1 MKRLILIPLLS
12 LFIFSCSKDSPHK
25 KEVKQIDSVF
35 YNTAFKFKDTLKAY
49 DSAYY
54 YFNKAKDVF
63 LQQKDSLGA
72 GKCLI
77 QMAIISTDK
86 GDFFGG
92 QELSLN
98 ALSYLNENNEKHHA
112 ALKSNFNNLGIATS
126 RANDDKNALKF
137 YSLAIKYSDNPSD
150 TWTYKN
156 NIGNIYKDNKEYK
169 KALEIFEPLLKDSS
183 ANEIQYARTL
193 TNFSVTKW
201 LLNVNYNPVPNLLK
215 ALHIREKENDISG
228 LNSSYTHLSSYYRKN
243 KPDSALF
250 YAKIAYLTSK
260 KNQNPDDQLLALKEL
275 IKSSPAKQSLQYFD
289 KFESLDDSLI
299 LARNKDKNQFA
310 VIRYDAEKH
319 KAESLKLQK
328 DNTEKTYQIIF
339 LAAGSAVLLIAGTF
353 WYRKRKQRLEME
365 KENAIKESR
374 LKTSKKVHD
383 VVANGLYRVMNKI
396 EYQPELDKEVLL
408 DEIEDLYEKSRDISY
423 EKPLAPT
430 AHFHQKI
437 ASLIYSFNTDQ
448 IEVHLMGNTAALWN
462 KVELTAK
469 DEVIHILQEL
479 LVNMRKH
486 SQASEVTLQ
495 FTKTEHELHI
505 IYEDNGIGIKGEVKS
520 NNGLR
525 NTETRIKNLNGQ
537 ITFET
542 GSEKGLRINFSFPV
556 SSKT

>member
-1 MKRLILIPLLS
+1 MKRLIFILLLLIT
-12 LFIFSCSKDSPHK
+12 IIACSKKRD
-25 KEVKQIDSVF
+25 QTTNVF
-35 YNTAFKFKDTLKAY
+35 YEKAFKFRDTLKAY

-54 YFNKAKDVF
+54 YFNKAKDIF
-63 LQQKDSLGA
+63 LQKKDKLGV
-72 GKCLI
+72 GRCLLNMGYI
-77 QMAIISTDK
+77 AKEK
-86 GDFFGG
+86 GDYFNG
-92 QELSLN
+92 QELSLS
-98 ALSYLNENNEKHHA
+98 AMPYFDENNKDQH
-112 ALKSNFNNLGIATS
+112 KYISSNFSNLGTVTEKL
-126 RANDDKNALKF
+126 NDYENALKF
-137 YSLAIKYSDNPSD
+137 YSNAAKFAITPSERLLNLNNKAYAYQELKRYDIALKIFSDILREKLTPEEYARTLNNFAVTKYLQDSTYNPLPSLL
-150 TWTYKN
+150 
-156 NIGNIYKDNKEYK
+156 
-169 KALEIFEPLLKDSS
+169 KALEIRK
-183 ANEIQYARTL
+183 
-193 TNFSVTKW
+193 SVQDW
-201 LLNVNYNPVPNLLK
+201 
-215 ALHIREKENDISG
+215 EG
-228 LNSSYTHLSSYYRKN
+228 QNSSCWYLSEYYGKIS
-243 KPDSALF
+243 KIDSAMF
-250 YAKIAYLTSK
+250 YAEEMFRAAQKIE
-260 KNQNPDDQLLALKEL
+260 NPNDQLLAIEKLTL
-275 IKSSPAKQSLQYFD
+275 FSPIKSTKDYFKKYQKLNDSLQ
-289 KFESLDDSLI
+289 
-299 LARNKDKNQFA
+299 LARNKAKNQFA

-339 LAAGSAVLLIAGTF
+339 LATGSAVLLIAGTF

-437 ASLIYSFNTDQ
+437 ANLIYSFNTDQ

-542 GSEKGLRINFSFPV
+542 GSEKGLSINFSFPV